1 MKNVAAI
8 LNECDF
14 KFTVGPCVKVN
25 TQLEPP
31 PPPSLIK
38 GGGVRVVGP
47 SKN

>member
-25 TQLEPP
+25 TQLD

-38 GGGVRVVGP
+38 GGV
-47 SKN
+47 